1 MGMRALLNRKVGLEA
16 TLQDL
21 ETRRAGVVRR
31 LEAAA
36 MKAEEA
42 FTAQRAFLV
51 ETDGGDAATAK
62 RLAEAC
68 RRTADER
75 AALEDAARVLA
86 EQIATAKTDL
96 DRERDRKARDSVASE
111 IEAGAAAI
119 EAAATELD
127 RAATAFDAARER
139 LVSVCR
145 TSAPHDPVLG
155 YGPDGGIVTAAGR
168 LAGIL
173 SRDNPMAYMGNPH
186 HIGAVPAAAVTV
198 TAMHENARAIRQGA
212 APGVLPQRPMVMP
225 APVAYPMVRVCLAQP
240 AFYRGFLG
248 HRIDLFP
255 GNIEVPEPAAQ
266 TAIAKGI
273 GFTPSSAAGQTITRA
288 LRIEP
293 NARFEAGNNGSVRV
307 VKFSGALGEGGTGLP
322 PAPPPVDL
330 GMMPDVLG
338 VIAEAAQ

>member
-1 MGMRALLNRKVGLEA
+1 MLLRRNKTAGLEA

-21 ETRRAGVVRR
+21 QTRRAGVVRR

-42 FTAQRAFLV
+42 FAAQRSFLV
-51 ETDGGDAATAK
+51 ETDGGDAAMAK

-86 EQIATAKTDL
+86 EQLADTKTAL
-96 DRERDRKARDSVASE
+96 DRERDRKARDSVAGE
-111 IEAGAAAI
+111 IETGAAAI
-119 EAAATELD
+119 EAAAAELD

-145 TSAPHDPVLG
+145 QGAPHDPTFG

-173 SRDNPMAYMGNPH
+173 SRENPMAYMGNVH
-186 HIGAVPAAAVTV
+186 HIGAIPAAAVTV
-198 TAMHENARAIRQGA
+198 KAMRENATAIRQGV
-212 APGVLPQRPMVMP
+212 APGVLPQKPLTMP

-266 TAIAKGI
+266 SAIAKGI

-293 NARFEAGNNGSVRV
+293 NASFETDGNGSVRV
-307 VKFSGALGEGGTGLP
+307 VKFSGALGEGGKGLP
-322 PAPPPVDL
+322 PAAPPVDL
-330 GMMPDVLG
+330 GQMPDTLG